1 MPDESSQLPPEQPS
15 LLNSQQFAAK
25 IRAKYPG
32 AYDDIADDD
41 LTRRVVAKYPEY
53 SASVKVPLTQ
63 QEAGGEIAKATAL
76 PSFGGESTPLK
87 PLVPQAPPRR
97 TPGEGAFADS
107 VIQSGKVLGP
117 FQKP

>member
-1 MPDESSQLPPEQPS
+1 MPDESSQLTPEQPS

-53 SASVKVPLTQ
+53 RDSVKVPLTQ

-76 PSFGGESTPLK
+76 PSLGLSEPAPLK
-87 PLVPQAPPRR
+87 PLVPQPPPRS
-97 TPGEGAFADS
+97 DS
-107 VIQSGKVLGP
+107 RRRRVYR
-117 FQKP
+117 